1 MVDKVILQARDVGD
15 EAARLTRAHA
25 EEVDRLAAERNFL
38 GTGTAPQRQIFVR
51 PSGGRPVA
59 MGGGQFYPP
68 EGMFVSA
75 NDVYTARRLR
85 DRSLEQVE
93 PPSLAPVESAQPQE
107 AGPINVPEEETAR
120 PEANPLGLPA
130 EEDMPLTRDEIIE

>member
-1 MVDKVILQARDVGD
+1 MVDKVILQARDVGE
-15 EAARLTRAHA
+15 EATRLTRSHA
-25 EEVDRLAAERNFL
+25 EEVDRLVAERNL
-38 GTGTAPQRQIFVR
+38 PGAPHQQIFVR

-120 PEANPLGLPA
+120 SEANPLGLPA
-130 EEDMPLTRDEIIE
+130 EEDMPLTRDEVIE